1 MIYLFYKNTICK
13 YLLAKKILIVFVF
26 LCFNSG
32 YSQIDT
38 TISLT
43 FDFNEQLIKEK
54 DNKIKIKPVGISL
67 TEDRFGNSKS
77 AIYLHGHPDSYLN
90 LGTSEILK
98 PKNGTISIW
107 VNLDRKIFAGKGSE
121 SNPIIATKNGI
132 LDDFNYAYGIYYD
145 LKTNRIGL
153 VSHKDSTLDLNLK
166 SVDEIEFNNWYHVVF
181 IISDKYFAF
190 YINGELQQLAPKRF
204 EITYLFGDSV
214 IVGNTA
220 NKKNNR
226 WSQGLFDDIQIFHKA
241 LTAQEIKDLYNA
253 PNPNRLRNIFNEF
266 LKYGIIILILGGI
279 IILLIFRNK
288 RNLNKQKEQL
298 ELINRISELELKVVK
313 AQMNPHFISN
323 CLAAIQELIYNNE
336 VDKAGQYLAKFSYF
350 LRQVL
355 NYSDRDFI
363 AISEEIEIIKLNVE
377 LEQLRFKNEFDF
389 QLIIDEKINSDEV
402 LIPALITQPFIENAI
417 WHGLLPL
424 NNIRK
429 PKLKINILL
438 QDGLPIIEIEDN
450 GVGRDLAKLLNEN
463 SKGTKLVIDK
473 IDSLNRLYSTS
484 NYKMEIVD
492 LTDEDEKQI
501 GTKIRIQLDTIKE

>member
-1 MIYLFYKNTICK
+1 MLMFPFYCNNSLCRRLFSAFIFT
-13 YLLAKKILIVFVF
+13 LSV
-26 LCFNSG
+26 NS
-32 YSQIDT
+32 YAQIDT
-38 TISLT
+38 STVLT
-43 FDFNEQLIKEK
+43 FDFNEHEIKEN
-54 DNKIKIKPVGISL
+54 DNKINIKPVGISL

-90 LGTSEILK
+90 LGSSEMLK
-98 PKNGTISIW
+98 PENGTISIW

-132 LDDFNYAYGIYYD
+132 HDDFNYAYGIYYD
-145 LKTNRIGL
+145 LTTNRIGA

-166 SVDEIEFNNWYHVVF
+166 SVNEIEFNKWYHVVF
-181 IISDKYFAF
+181 TIDDKNFAF

-204 EITYLFGDSV
+204 EIKYLFGDSV

-220 NKKNNR
+220 NKKNSR
-226 WSQGLFDDIQIFHKA
+226 WSQGIFDDIQIFHRT

-253 PNPNRLRNIFNEF
+253 PNPNKLRNIFNEF
-266 LKYGIIILILGGI
+266 LKYGIIILILVGI

-288 RNLNKQKEQL
+288 RNLKKQKEQL

-323 CLAAIQELIYNNE
+323 CLAAIQELIYKNDI
-336 VDKAGQYLAKFSYF
+336 DKAAQYIAKFSYF
-350 LRQVL
+350 LRQIL
-355 NYSDRDFI
+355 NFSDKNFVTL
-363 AISEEIEIIKLNVE
+363 AEEIEIIKLNIE

-389 QLIIDEKINSDEV
+389 QLSVDTKINSDEV

-424 NNIRK
+424 NNTRK
-429 PKLKINILL
+429 PQLKINILL
-438 QDGLPIIEIEDN
+438 QNDGLPIIEIEDN
-450 GVGRDLAKLLNEN
+450 GIGRDLTKLISEN
-463 SKGTKLVIDK
+463 SKGTKLAVDK
-473 IDSLNRLYSTS
+473 IDSLNRLYNTS
-484 NYKMEIVD
+484 NYKMEIID
-492 LTDEDEKQI
+492 LINDEKQI